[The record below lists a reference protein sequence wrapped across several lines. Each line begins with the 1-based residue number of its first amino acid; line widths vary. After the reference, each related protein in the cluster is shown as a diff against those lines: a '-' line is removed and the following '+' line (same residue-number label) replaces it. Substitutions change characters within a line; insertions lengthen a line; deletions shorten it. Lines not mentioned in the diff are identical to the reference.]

1 MHIYVDNDTA
11 LWDTSFVG
19 AMVPTAKR
27 EKERT
32 KMRKIELEMVHNIT
46 SGQNWSKANTAI
58 TRAEHEYESIM
69 GVYLH
74 GNHIATII
82 GAAHGRDEWLVDV
95 NTRTLRTFPTR
106 TTMSRL
112 RALGVDVHT
121 HKGEV
126 LLDGEAI

>member
-1 MHIYVDNDTA
+1 VDNDTA

-32 KMRKIELEMVHNIT
+32 KMRKIELQMLHNIT
-46 SGQNWSKANTAI
+46 FGQDWAQANTATI
-58 TRAEHEYESIM
+58 RAESEHDSIM
-69 GVYLH
+69 NVYLH

-82 GAAHGRDEWLVDV
+82 GAAYGRDEWWVDV
-95 NTRTLRTFPTR
+95 NIGTLRAFPTR